1 MKFYIALISILL
13 FCHKNSFSQ
22 EEKEKNLKVHIEAGG
37 TFSKGNS
44 NQQSLFSKNNL
55 EYKKDKW
62 TEIFKSRL
70 ENTKVNRVRSKERY
84 DLNNQ
89 LRYNISEKN
98 FRVFEAEYIDD
109 RYAGYDYRAS
119 LTYGYGRNFI
129 ENEKTKFSSQLS
141 FGARQS
147 KFTNGQS
154 ESSPLIRFTS
164 NLEHKFKDDIIFN
177 ENLDI
182 SIDKDVV
189 ITKSD
194 SSLKIR
200 LKSVNKSLFL
210 QLGYFLENR
219 SNSSTSN
226 AKKTDSIFMTMIGL
240 DF

>member
-1 MKFYIALISILL
+1 MKFYLTLFSILL

-22 EEKEKNLKVHIEAGG
+22 EENKKNWKVHIEAGG
-37 TFSKGNS
+37 TFSKGNT
-44 NQQSLFSKNNL
+44 NQKSLFSKNNFD
-55 EYKKDKW
+55 YKKDKW

-70 ENTKVNRVRSKERY
+70 ENTEVNRVRAKERY

-89 LRYNISEKN
+89 LRYNFSEKN
-98 FRVFEAEYIDD
+98 FRVLEAEYIDD

-119 LTYGYGRNFI
+119 LTYGYGRNII
-129 ENEKTKFSSQLS
+129 ESKETKLASQLS

-147 KFTNGQS
+147 QFTNGNS
-154 ESSPLIRFTS
+154 ESSWLVRLTTNF
-164 NLEHKFKDDIIFN
+164 EHKFKEDIIFS

-182 SIDKDVV
+182 SIDKNVL

-200 LKSVNKSLFL
+200 LKGINNSLFL
-210 QLGYFLENR
+210 QLGYFFENR
-219 SNSSTSN
+219 SNSSQSN
-226 AKKTDSIFMTMIGL
+226 VKKTDSTLMTMIGI